1 MAQGPR
7 IIIPR
12 IHRSGANPLDLA
24 AEEAAR
30 SGLIPLRIK
39 CPECKRIFT
48 LYIKD
53 FNQGLHVL
61 LGQACPWCKRFIKE
75 SDNPDELLVDAKE
88 MREAIQGKDK
98 K

>member
-1 MAQGPR
+1 MAQGPQ

-12 IHRSGANPLDLA
+12 IHRSGADPLDLA

-39 CPECKRIFT
+39 CPECQRIFT

-53 FNQGLHVL
+53 FNQGIHVL
-61 LGQACPWCKRFIKE
+61 LGQACPFCKRFIKE
-75 SDNPDELLVDAKE
+75 SDDPDALLVDAKE
-88 MREAIQGKDK
+88 IREAMKDK